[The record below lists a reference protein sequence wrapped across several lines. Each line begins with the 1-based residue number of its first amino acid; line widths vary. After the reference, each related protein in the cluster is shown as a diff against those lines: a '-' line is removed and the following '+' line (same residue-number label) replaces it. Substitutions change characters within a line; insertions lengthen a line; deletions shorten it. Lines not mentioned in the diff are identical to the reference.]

1 MPDLAIVICC
11 YAPVKEVFSR
21 TLNAV
26 RNLVIPAGT
35 EIECV
40 VVDNNNAP
48 PLESR
53 PYISEFMS
61 AVPWARMIVENR
73 QGLTNARLAGVAAT
87 AAPVVIF
94 FDDDNEPASNYLE
107 ITREYLGRH
116 PDVYVWGP
124 GKTVAAFDASVSEDF
139 RREFASLFQER
150 EFTTAQ
156 YGCVPGKWED
166 YYPFG
171 TGMVVRREVLANYG
185 KRVLNGELGRS
196 DRSGKKLSS
205 GGDTQIVWEAVRMGR
220 AAGVAPELEMT
231 HIVPPQR
238 STTQYIA
245 RLLYGTG
252 SSYLPALVESFPE
265 ARSELMSV
273 TINNYGIA
281 KALLRIV
288 VKGIVRRRIDTLRIQ
303 LARYL
308 GPTIGLIDATLGH
321 KEMRWVR
328 ALAVRLNLE

>member
-1 MPDLAIVICC
+1 MPNLAIVICC
-11 YAPVKEVFSR
+11 YAPVQDVFSR

-26 RNLVIPAGT
+26 RNLVIPCGT
-35 EIECV
+35 DVECV
-40 VVDNNNAP
+40 IVDNNNAP
-48 PLESR
+48 SLESR
-53 PYISEFMS
+53 PYIRDFLS
-61 AVPWARMIVENR
+61 AVPWAKMIVETR

-87 AAPVVIF
+87 TAPVVIF
-94 FDDDNEPASNYLE
+94 FDDDNEPASDYLA
-107 ITREYLGRH
+107 ITREYLDRH

-124 GKTVAAFDASVSEDF
+124 GRTIAAFDASVPERF
-139 RREFASLFQER
+139 RREFACLFQER

-220 AAGVAPELEMT
+220 AAGVAPELRMT

-265 ARSELMSV
+265 TRSELTPV
-273 TINNYGIA
+273 AINDYRIA

-288 VKGIVRRRIDTLRIQ
+288 VKGIVRGRIDTLRVQ
-303 LARYL
+303 LARHL
-308 GPTIGLIDATLGH
+308 GPTIGMIDATLGH
-321 KEMRWVR
+321 KEKHWVR

>member
-11 YAPVKEVFSR
+11 YAPVQDVFSK

-35 EIECV
+35 EVECV
-40 VVDNNNAP
+40 IVDNNNTP
-48 PLESR
+48 SLESR
-53 PYISEFMS
+53 TYISEFLS
-61 AVPWARMIVENR
+61 TVPWARMIVETR

-94 FDDDNEPASNYLE
+94 FDDDNEPASDYL
-107 ITREYLGRH
+107 TVARAYLDRH

-124 GKTVAAFDASVSEDF
+124 GKTVAAFDASVPDEF
-139 RREFASLFQER
+139 RREFAKLFQER

-156 YGCVPGKWED
+156 YGCVPGTWED

-171 TGMVVRREVLANYG
+171 TGMIVRREVLAQFRS
-185 KRVLNGELGRS
+185 RVLKGELGRTG
-196 DRSGKKLSS
+196 RTGNRLCSG
-205 GGDTQIVWEAVRMGR
+205 DDIQIVWEAVRMGW
-220 AAGVAPELEMT
+220 AAGVAPELKMT
-231 HIVPPQR
+231 HIIPPQR
-238 STTQYIA
+238 STPHYIA

-265 ARSELMSV
+265 ARSGLMPVGVS
-273 TINNYGIA
+273 NYKIA
-281 KALLRIV
+281 RALLKIV
-288 VKGIVRRRIDTLRIQ
+288 VNGVVRGRIATLRVQ

-308 GPTIGLIDATLGH
+308 GPTIGLIDATLGQR
-321 KEMRWVR
+321 EMRWVR
-328 ALAVRLNLE
+328 SLAAKLNLK